1 MKNVLVVDNNRM
13 MLDFMSDI
21 LTNAGYTVKTA
32 ENGLASL
39 EVLQTFVPDVIF
51 IDLVMPKIDGR
62 QLLRILKSNDR
73 FKNIT
78 KIVLSAI
85 AAEEEFTGFPANAD
99 ACIAKMPFRAMKDA
113 VLGVLEEMIA
123 GKKDRYR
130 GQIVGVDKLY
140 NRDITE
146 ELLVT
151 QHHHEMLFASLTDG
165 FIEMTSDK
173 KIVYANAAA
182 FSLTGTSETI
192 MLAGDFP
199 SLFPETNR
207 KSIID
212 TIESLE
218 EKPRELGEDE
228 PIVLN
233 DRRLLIRFIP
243 VIYGVHRSVIA
254 VLQDITERKKAEE
267 MTRES
272 LAQKETLLKE
282 IHHRVKNNLQI
293 VASLLSLQ
301 SRLLDDE
308 KMEQYFQ
315 ESQNRIAA
323 MALIHQQL
331 YESVDL
337 SGIRLDSYLQDL
349 TAQLIHTYGNQNQV
363 VRTIVD
369 VPDKPI
375 PIETAVPLGLIVNE
389 LVTNSLIHGVS
400 KLKGEEAEGRIEL
413 AITEHDDHCALI
425 VRDNGP
431 GLPEEIDI
439 SAADSLGLSLV
450 ETLAQQL
457 NGNLHFGNNQGAAVE
472 VHFRLE

>member
-1 MKNVLVVDNNRM
+1 
-13 MLDFMSDI
+13 
-21 LTNAGYTVKTA
+21 
-32 ENGLASL
+32 
-39 EVLQTFVPDVIF
+39 
-51 IDLVMPKIDGR
+51 
-62 QLLRILKSNDR
+62 
-73 FKNIT
+73 
-78 KIVLSAI
+78 
-85 AAEEEFTGFPANAD
+85 
-99 ACIAKMPFRAMKDA
+99 MKDA

-130 GQIVGVDKLY
+130 EQIVGVDKLY
-140 NRDITE
+140 KRDITE
-146 ELLVT
+146 ELLLT

-182 FSLTGTSETI
+182 FTLTGTSENI
-192 MLAGDFP
+192 MLGGDFP
-199 SLFPETNR
+199 SLFPETNW

-254 VLQDITERKKAEE
+254 ALQDITERKKAEE

-308 KMEQYFQ
+308 KIEQYFQ

-337 SGIRLDSYLQDL
+337 SGIRIDSYLQDL
-349 TAQLIHTYGNQNQV
+349 AAQLIHTYGNQNQV

-389 LVTNSLIHGVS
+389 LVTNSIIHGVS
-400 KLKGEEAEGRIEL
+400 KLKGEGRIEL
-413 AITEHDDHCALI
+413 AITEHDDHCVLI

-457 NGNLHFGNNQGAAVE
+457 NGNLRLGNNQGAAVE
-472 VHFRLE
+472 VHFRLK